1 MKEET
6 TASEKSLGPKGSI
19 DCPEQLKRFNR
30 CLETKS
36 IFTGT
41 HQRLSTKLDGH

>member
-30 CLETKS
+30 YLETKS
-36 IFTGT
+36 IFD
-41 HQRLSTKLDGH
+41 RDPSETKH